1 MDARLNFITL
11 AVTDM
16 SACRSFY
23 IDGLGW
29 EPIVDGSGIVMV
41 RMAPTLILSL
51 WAIEE
56 FEAEVGPVRKG
67 PGVAPL
73 TLAHNLP
80 TEEGVDQVL
89 DDARR
94 AGATS
99 VVPARRREWG
109 GYSGYFSDP
118 EGVRWEVAHNPD
130 PLGRE
135 LMAASGLS

>member
-16 SACRSFY
+16 AACRSVY

-29 EPIVDGSGIVMV
+29 EPLVDGSGIVMV

-67 PGVAPL
+67 PGVVAS
-73 TLAHNLP
+73 
-80 TEEGVDQVL
+80 GVQQ
-89 DDARR
+89 
-94 AGATS
+94 S
-99 VVPARRREWG
+99 
-109 GYSGYFSDP
+109 
-118 EGVRWEVAHNPD
+118 GVRVGGERVAQ
-130 PLGRE
+130 LWVTVT
-135 LMAASGLS
+135 A

>member
-16 SACRSFY
+16 AACRSFY

-56 FEAEVGPVRKG
+56 FEA
-67 PGVAPL
+67 
-73 TLAHNLP
+73 
-80 TEEGVDQVL
+80 
-89 DDARR
+89 
-94 AGATS
+94 
-99 VVPARRREWG
+99 
-109 GYSGYFSDP
+109 
-118 EGVRWEVAHNPD
+118 
-130 PLGRE
+130 
-135 LMAASGLS
+135 